1 MSLLVAAKFD
11 VNLCILI
18 GIYLQ
23 YLMLEGILH
32 FDAWHFISMG
42 MDVVVSVSYSVV
54 LTKMTD
60 TSCIIYSGLF
70 IQYNQMYFSILQ
82 PPDYQQCD

>member
-42 MDVVVSVSYSVV
+42 MDVVVS
-54 LTKMTD
+54 
-60 TSCIIYSGLF
+60 F
-70 IQYNQMYFSILQ
+70 
-82 PPDYQQCD
+82 